1 MRSAIC
7 SLLLVAILV
16 MNGFVHPVQDI
27 RTLQPSPG
35 AQFQPKVWGTRIVWS
50 DYRSSNPTIALFD
63 TTDASLSFLPSPH
76 PSLDHL
82 NPDLSST
89 LVVWEE
95 GCSSCPHD
103 IWALDLS
110 SRQLLPIATS
120 PADETTPAVSDS
132 TIVWRS
138 FNGSSHALI
147 ALDLSSGL
155 TTTIASHP
163 AQADFSFGRPLI
175 DGSTIVWSENFSHSS
190 HLVAFDLS
198 SRSISPLATIPFPS
212 PDYALSYP
220 YLVFTD
226 PALVLFHL
234 PSGRTQTLFQG
245 WLAHAPAIHG
255 NLVVWA
261 GGQDWERSDLDIYG
275 FDLSTNRPFLISNH
289 PARETAP
296 DVFGERVVWQREEN
310 GTFQVVFLDL
320 AGKRPPIPPVV
331 APVENVVPA
340 ISSPLAE
347 AEERLPS
354 PAGSPYKG
362 MHGAN
367 GDGWQVAMPRS
378 TDAIVG
384 SNGSPYF
391 GYHLVLDSDL
401 GRPTGY
407 PSPRGPTVGD
417 LYRTIRVNFS
427 KVVVVRLWPTL
438 SPNPGGSV
446 TPDAVGQQYIRLAS
460 TQDWVRMVQ
469 TGNEPNLEWP
479 AACNQCRWVTGG
491 ETRVY
496 TWNGIKDYRLYQAI
510 NQWYID
516 VWSVVEWYRGNH
528 PDPTIRSRLLN
539 MTRYTPPMAEIYCN
553 LDNGQNF
560 YSYLQ
565 PMIDR
570 YDYFTYHVY
579 PWPEFDALNGYVKN
593 NTWPWFTSWLRTQIS
608 NGSILSRITEF
619 GWNPGQMDRTGKTQ
633 RSQVWGNDGRWHTFC
648 GDLQGFITYQRKNA
662 YGVMVFL
669 VQATDPVLE
678 KHDALDDNGNPYAW
692 FSCYRSW

>member
-1 MRSAIC
+1 LPAFGAV
-7 SLLLVAILV
+7 LA
-16 MNGFVHPVQDI
+16 GG
-27 RTLQPSPG
+27 PG
-35 AQFQPKVWGTRIVWS
+35 EQLRPCIWGTRIVWS

-347 AEERLPS
+347 LGKISWGRCESPVRPA
-354 PAGSPYKG
+354 PAGI
-362 MHGAN
+362 HN
-367 GDGWQVAMPRS
+367 
-378 TDAIVG
+378 
-384 SNGSPYF
+384 
-391 GYHLVLDSDL
+391 
-401 GRPTGY
+401 
-407 PSPRGPTVGD
+407 
-417 LYRTIRVNFS
+417 
-427 KVVVVRLWPTL
+427 
-438 SPNPGGSV
+438 
-446 TPDAVGQQYIRLAS
+446 LA
-460 TQDWVRMVQ
+460 RK
-469 TGNEPNLEWP
+469 P
-479 AACNQCRWVTGG
+479 AAD
-491 ETRVY
+491 
-496 TWNGIKDYRLYQAI
+496 DYGA
-510 NQWYID
+510 
-516 VWSVVEWYRGNH
+516 
-528 PDPTIRSRLLN
+528 
-539 MTRYTPPMAEIYCN
+539 
-553 LDNGQNF
+553 
-560 YSYLQ
+560 SY
-565 PMIDR
+565 
-570 YDYFTYHVY
+570 
-579 PWPEFDALNGYVKN
+579 N
-593 NTWPWFTSWLRTQIS
+593 
-608 NGSILSRITEF
+608 
-619 GWNPGQMDRTGKTQ
+619 
-633 RSQVWGNDGRWHTFC
+633 
-648 GDLQGFITYQRKNA
+648 
-662 YGVMVFL
+662 L
-669 VQATDPVLE
+669 VQ
-678 KHDALDDNGNPYAW
+678 
-692 FSCYRSW
+692 R